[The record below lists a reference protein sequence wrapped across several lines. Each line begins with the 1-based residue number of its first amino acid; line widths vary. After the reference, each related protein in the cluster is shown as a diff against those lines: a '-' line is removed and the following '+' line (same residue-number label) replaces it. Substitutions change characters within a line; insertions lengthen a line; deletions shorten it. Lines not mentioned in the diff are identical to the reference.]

1 MRKILKNYSKSKRL
15 NGVLEGKIGT
25 ILGLIDKDKNFLLVG
40 DTIRY
45 GNYEGVILYEPER
58 KGYGVALTCSM
69 WYGDDK
75 YDINSYGKFIDLPM
89 DNGARMEIELI
100 NREK

>member
-1 MRKILKNYSKSKRL
+1 MRKILKNYNKSKRL
-15 NGVLEGKIGT
+15 SGVSEEKIGT

-58 KGYGVALTCSM
+58 KGYGVALTFSM

-100 NREK
+100 SREK